1 MSDDNVGPI
10 VRDPDEVA
18 ASSWVAAVTVTVA
31 AAETVATVA
40 ATETVG
46 DASAVRRSLAYENL
60 LLPAS
65 AAVSAAAALA

>member
-18 ASSWVAAVTVTVA
+18 ASSWVAAVTAFTVA
-31 AAETVATVA
+31 AAA
-40 ATETVG
+40 ETVG